1 MTKVR
6 TKTRR
11 KIRAAQREAQAIKHS
26 GKKIFRKQQNGAQT
40 KPNVGRVEPMFSFP
54 TETITV
60 PTPDTTSMTW
70 TFAPELKTES
80 VVQQPERQATPAVT
94 AEKQPVRGARSGKKR
109 STRRSGR
116 ASVRPKARAKTART
130 KTVLPFT
137 VLAPEGKNIIRRKE
151 PAVVKT
157 NISGRKPA
165 LPKTARQ
172 TQRKVKKELGRRDL
186 ILQAYKRE
194 RVINGAIETYQTRD
208 DIVARLSQIINGS
221 EGAVLNAADFIYRYN
236 QTFGNLIKSLQ
247 PKKEGRREYIGV
259 TRAYANPEYQRLFN
273 ELSGRPSE
281 APVDKEEFNAAFRG
295 KTVKEMMTGYRGATR
310 DLAGKQKNVS
320 IRKIRV
326 TVPPRPK
333 IVIKRQKKAVQKV
346 EAREAMPKLLAR
358 ARPRQIIAPTIPTRR
373 DWMNLAGQALNHFPT
388 LKKAAVLAVLA
399 GTVAFGVLGATRANG
414 TPDVVSNQSGPAV
427 THVQN
432 VAPTTQAAEMTQAAP
447 QAEQD
452 VKAPA
457 DVEQSVEESKATVST
472 EQAAPD
478 VVSVDTGVSAEETA
492 PDTTAPEITPEEV
505 IGSEVATPTVAETV
519 EPTPDV
525 TPVVAPDASAAQ
537 EAEKTEPATVVNPT
551 VTAPETAGPETTA
564 TAEETAEAVPE
575 VVPETTVTA
584 KATPET
590 TATVAEA
597 EEPGLMGKIFARKDG
612 KTGLAALNPFG
623 DLTRNAPEETAES
636 ATPETT
642 PEKEVGI
649 LDRADGKTGFAAM
662 NPFGDVQIN
671 MPAEKTEIEKF
682 QAAWEEAKTQAA
694 RNNLGTSF
702 WSKLTMTKE
711 EVAAEKERM
720 DKSGETD
727 KLWIQFQ
734 EDNAEWLSS
743 INRSVDAAMTG
754 ETAEV
759 APETT
764 AATAEAEEPGLMGK
778 IFARKDGKT
787 GLAALNPFGDLTR
800 NAPEESAEAT
810 TPEATPEATVSE
822 AGVESQEEGGL
833 WDSVVDGAKTLGA
846 NMNPFSEVQWKGF
859 PDAEQ
864 KAKIAEDRA
873 VRDAAAEQLGGG
885 VFLKKDAVTA
895 KVAEMEA
902 SGEADQIRQAF
913 RNAGKQ
919 GMAETLAQSSMQG
932 QSDANREKET
942 KKTAHPDSQI
952 PIDTMSGTSR

>member
-40 KPNVGRVEPMFSFP
+40 KPNVGRVEPTFSFP

-70 TFAPELKTES
+70 TFEPELKTES
-80 VVQQPERQATPAVT
+80 VVQQPERQATPVMT
-94 AEKQPVRGARSGKKR
+94 AAKQPVRVSRSGKKR
-109 STRRSGR
+109 STRRRGR

-259 TRAYANPEYQRLFN
+259 TRAYANPEYQRLVN

-281 APVDKEEFNAAFRG
+281 APVDKKEFNAAFRG

-551 VTAPETAGPETTA
+551 VTAPETAGPETT
-564 TAEETAEAVPE
+564 
-575 VVPETTVTA
+575 TVTA
-584 KATPET
+584 EVTPET
-590 TATVAEA
+590 TAATAEA

-623 DLTRNAPEETAES
+623 DLTRNAPEESAEATTPEATA
-636 ATPETT
+636 ETT

-649 LDRADGKTGFAAM
+649 LDRADGKTGLAAM

-759 APETT
+759 TPETT

-800 NAPEESAEAT
+800 NAPEETAESAA
-810 TPEATPEATVSE
+810 PEATPETTVSE
-822 AGVESQEEGGL
+822 AGVENQEEGGL

-952 PIDTMSGTSR
+952 PIDTMSRTSR